1 MQSQTCFKRIRAV
14 AFLAV
19 LGHTIIIK
27 PDGGE
32 GHQET
37 CATLRN
43 HETHSSVEIS
53 IGNPPQSFSLVA
65 DTGSDKVVVK
75 DCACKNCRPEW
86 GPGCFLGPHHSS
98 SFNLSFFMVEDEHK
112 GHQGHQGHKVKKHLE
127 EAHMYISFGSGS
139 VGTRVASDEVR
150 LGSLKTYMKHGLLL
164 IVDES
169 LEIHD
174 RFEGILG
181 LGRPDFKG
189 HQALGHHRAAKRAG
203 MAKKAEE
210 LEEIHVPSFF
220 EQAKVQ
226 RFSLCFNHQAD
237 GVLGMNTPA
246 SSNRLSS
253 VGQVHWGLDFQGI
266 SVGDQKQRLKICN
279 PASKKKGMQS
289 ACGLIPDS
297 GTTLIA
303 AAEPQ
308 LLTLYESVCNNWSR
322 CKETHQQ
329 IEKDAAAGKLPVM
342 SANESQDGQIEVH
355 TVETLQALLTQCS
368 DWMAGVDLNKEMPKL
383 TFHVAGAN
391 GNKEELVINPR
402 NYILLSEAEVEI
414 PTIIKSHGRK
424 TFAKVK
430 QQKQVCTMAFTPL
443 EYETASNGP
452 VWIMGMP
459 LFYEHTVHYDR
470 GNGKE
475 QGVTMAFTRQ
485 DKEGCGECRSVSTI
499 VRKKRKTVLLSNG
512 VSMKTGLASLN
523 RITKQPLLR
532 SPKNFESM

>member
-27 PDGGE
+27 PDSGE

-112 GHQGHQGHKVKKHLE
+112 GYQGHQGHQGHKVKKHLE

-355 TVETLQALLTQCS
+355 PVETLQALLTQCS

-430 QQKQVCTMAFTPL
+430 QQKQV
-443 EYETASNGP
+443 S
-452 VWIMGMP
+452 
-459 LFYEHTVHYDR
+459 
-470 GNGKE
+470 
-475 QGVTMAFTRQ
+475 
-485 DKEGCGECRSVSTI
+485 
-499 VRKKRKTVLLSNG
+499 
-512 VSMKTGLASLN
+512 GL
-523 RITKQPLLR
+523 
-532 SPKNFESM
+532 